1 MGRVFYVIILSID
14 RQTCSG
20 ACLKNKG
27 DTHGFQLDA
36 LSMDLSALSTGSI
49 LYKSR
54 KNPKWNPG
62 IFQSAFLCMG
72 RACLCCVD
80 DLVDPAE
87 FFLWERHRGKEGGS
101 GAGKAKSDLCSG
113 DERIDPRIF

>member
-1 MGRVFYVIILSID
+1 MAKDAEYMVG
-14 RQTCSG
+14 SG
-20 ACLKNKG
+20 E
-27 DTHGFQLDA
+27 
-36 LSMDLSALSTGSI
+36 SV
-49 LYKSR
+49 
-54 KNPKWNPG
+54 
-62 IFQSAFLCMG
+62 FLCMG
-72 RACLCCVD
+72 RAGLCCVD